1 MQSMVN
7 IVSEFIRIR
16 YLDLPC
22 FSPFKRKKIPYIH
35 IRLHRSCKRNYF
47 MIRGTKKVS
56 KALRHISSLQ
66 YWSVREVDVSAK
78 IKFFSRFY
86 VFNKTPDFLL
96 RQPIESLARQYHWSR
111 KQRPE
116 VTFWTVRSITLSRPI
131 N

>member
-7 IVSEFIRIR
+7 IVSELIRIC
-16 YLDLPC
+16 YLGLPW

-35 IRLHRSCKRNYF
+35 ILLHRRCKRNYF
-47 MIRGTKKVS
+47 MITGTKKLS

-96 RQPIESLARQYHWSR
+96 RQPIESPVRQYHWSR
-111 KQRPE
+111 KLSPE
-116 VTFWTVRSITLSRPI
+116 VTCWIVRSISLSRPI